1 MVKGTSNSRA
11 RVSASKVLPEPVGPT
26 SKILDLLVMSPWFT
40 QSLTYFVF
48 YITGALLLYGAIGIL
63 IGVPNYVPLLHGAC
77 VFHVGKPKTDR

>member
-1 MVKGTSNSRA
+1 RYYWCYGFCLTS
-11 RVSASKVLPEPVGPT
+11 LIEPYNFIN

-40 QSLTYFVF
+40 ESLTYFVF